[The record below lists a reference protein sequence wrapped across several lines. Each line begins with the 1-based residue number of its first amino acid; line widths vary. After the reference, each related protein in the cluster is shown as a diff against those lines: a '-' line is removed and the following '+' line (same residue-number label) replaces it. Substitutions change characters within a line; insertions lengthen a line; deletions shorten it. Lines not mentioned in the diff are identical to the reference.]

1 MILSQLSLYRYQI
14 PLDKLLPVGKQR
26 IDNRQGLVLRACAAD
41 ELGESVCC
49 EVEISPLSGLDVDE
63 QPLQGFSQE
72 SLTQVID
79 ELLPLLDPLVSEAV
93 DTLVTSAQ
101 ATKLPSLAFGLSL
114 LHARL
119 SGRLPAARQQAR
131 TIPLIYQA
139 QDEAPQALD
148 ARIDDLDDTV
158 HAVKVKVGQTS
169 MAQEIAMIHRILARR
184 PDLKLRL
191 DANRCFTLEAAI
203 DFFACLP
210 LEAIEYVEEP
220 CQDPGDN
227 SALYRALGVGFALD
241 ESLNQPD
248 YRFTMAPGL
257 TALIVKPMILGSLPD
272 LQAMTRQAHEA
283 GVRVILSASLEASL
297 GINALRD
304 LCEALTPD
312 EVPGLD
318 TLSAFSAD
326 LLVSTGKNRCLT
338 LENLICLKQVARE
351 AV

>member
-26 IDNRQGLVLRACAAD
+26 IDNRQGLVLRASAVNEQD
-41 ELGESVCC
+41 ESVTA
-49 EVEISPLSGLDVDE
+49 EVEIAPLSGLDVDE
-63 QPLQGFSQE
+63 QPLKGFSQE
-72 SLTQVID
+72 SLSQVVDQLMPQLD
-79 ELLPLLDPLVSEAV
+79 ELINQPVDELARLAQETQLPA
-93 DTLVTSAQ
+93 
-101 ATKLPSLAFGLSL
+101 LAFGLSL

-119 SGRLPAARQQAR
+119 SGRLPAARRGAR

-139 QDEAPQALD
+139 QDESPQALD
-148 ARIDDLDDTV
+148 ARIDALENST

-169 MAQEIAMIHRILARR
+169 MEQEVAMIHRILARR

-191 DANRCFTLEAAI
+191 DANRCFSLEAAI
-203 DFFACLP
+203 DFLACLP
-210 LEAIEYVEEP
+210 LEAIEYIEEP
-220 CQDPGDN
+220 CENPGDN
-227 SALYRALGVGFALD
+227 TTLYQALGVGFALD
-241 ESLNQPD
+241 ETLSSPG
-248 YRFTMAPGL
+248 YRFTIAPGL
-257 TALIVKPMILGSLPD
+257 SALIVKPMILGSLAD
-272 LQAMTRQAHEA
+272 LQALTQEAHEA

-297 GINALRD
+297 GINALKD
-304 LCEALTPD
+304 LSEALTPD

-338 LENLICLKQVARE
+338 LENLICLKQVSRE

>member
-26 IDNRQGLVLRACAAD
+26 IDNRQGLVLRASAVN
-41 ELGESVCC
+41 EQGESVTN
-49 EVEISPLSGLDVDE
+49 EVEIAPLSGQDVDE
-63 QPLQGFSQE
+63 QPLKGFSQE
-72 SLTQVID
+72 SLSQVID
-79 ELLPLLDPLVSEAV
+79 QLMPLLDELINQQV
-93 DTLVTSAQ
+93 DELARLAQ
-101 ATKLPSLAFGLSL
+101 ETQLPSLAFGLSL

-119 SGRLPAARQQAR
+119 SGRLPAARRGAQ

-139 QDEAPQALD
+139 QDESPQALD
-148 ARIDDLDDTV
+148 VRIDALESSTP
-158 HAVKVKVGQTS
+158 AVKVKVGQTS
-169 MAQEIAMIHRILARR
+169 MEQEVAMIHRILARR

-191 DANRCFTLEAAI
+191 DANRCFSLEAAI
-203 DFFACLP
+203 DFLACLP
-210 LEAIEYVEEP
+210 LEAIEYIEEP
-220 CQDPGDN
+220 CENPGDN
-227 SALYRALGVGFALD
+227 TALYQALGVGFALD
-241 ESLNQPD
+241 ESLSSPD

-257 TALIVKPMILGSLPD
+257 SALIVKPMILGSLAD
-272 LQAMTRQAHEA
+272 LQALTQEAHEA

-304 LCEALTPD
+304 LSEALTPD

-318 TLSAFSAD
+318 TLRAFSAD

-338 LENLICLKQVARE
+338 LENLICLKKISRE